1 MSGLKA
7 QTDKQTGN
15 PNQAQQAQIAFNDD
29 LDVRIATIGNVDA
42 GKSTIV
48 GVLTQDK
55 LDDGRGSVRQT
66 VFNFKQELDSGRAS
80 SIG

>member
-1 MSGLKA
+1 M
-7 QTDKQTGN
+7 N
-15 PNQAQQAQIAFNDD
+15 PNQDNAEECKDEPFTDEMG
-29 LDVRIATIGNVDA
+29 VRIATIGNVDS

-66 VFNFKQELDSGRAS
+66 VFNFKQEIETGRTS
-80 SIG
+80 SIGT